1 MSSINTFVVRTSR
14 TIRDVDVETRAIFR
28 ELDPSATLFV
38 QSARDAM
45 GLRLAPRRL
54 AQNAVVALA
63 LLALALAIVNIY
75 ALSAYSVVQ
84 RSREIGIRIALGATT
99 SDALRL
105 VMRRG
110 LLWTACGVTLG
121 VAATV
126 VLVRPAL
133 RAQIAN
139 LPTDEHWLLVL
150 ASLTVCLVSVVAS
163 WLPARRAARMDPA
176 VTLRAE

>member
-1 MSSINTFVVRTSR
+1 MGSIDTYI
-14 TIRDVDVETRAIFR
+14 IRSDRPVADIDVAARAIFR

-45 GLRLAPRRL
+45 GLSLAPRRV
-54 AQNAVVALA
+54 AQNTVIGLA

-99 SDALRL
+99 NDALRL

-110 LLWTACGVTLG
+110 LVWTA
-121 VAATV
+121 
-126 VLVRPAL
+126 
-133 RAQIAN
+133 
-139 LPTDEHWLLVL
+139 
-150 ASLTVCLVSVVAS
+150 
-163 WLPARRAARMDPA
+163 
-176 VTLRAE
+176 